1 MPHMRTSKTHSQ
13 LMRPP
18 PVSRSAHRVQAWR
31 IKSGAPLKE
40 LNGNQIHVQSQHR
53 GTRNQSLVQKLLRS
67 TDDTNSGERR
77 TANPFPRSSADFR
90 FFPIKLHHWI
100 RRWKGDIKLRGTSNL
115 MMKNSFVSS
124 SQDSSARR
132 ESQDPPSPQSFHSSP
147 PNCSSARLWGGVP
160 AGDGMMTVQQGSIL
174 LKRSCDPSAG
184 PLFSR

>member
-77 TANPFPRSSADFR
+77 TANPFPGSSADFR
-90 FFPIKLHHWI
+90 FFPIKLRHWI
-100 RRWKGDIKLRGTSNL
+100 RRWKGDVKLRWTSNL
-115 MMKNSFVSS
+115 VMKNSFVSS
-124 SQDSSARR
+124 SQDVVLHVAKVKIHPHLNLFIVVLR
-132 ESQDPPSPQSFHSSP
+132 
-147 PNCSSARLWGGVP
+147 
-160 AGDGMMTVQQGSIL
+160 IL
-174 LKRSCDPSAG
+174 HLLDYG
-184 PLFSR
+184 EGYQLEMG